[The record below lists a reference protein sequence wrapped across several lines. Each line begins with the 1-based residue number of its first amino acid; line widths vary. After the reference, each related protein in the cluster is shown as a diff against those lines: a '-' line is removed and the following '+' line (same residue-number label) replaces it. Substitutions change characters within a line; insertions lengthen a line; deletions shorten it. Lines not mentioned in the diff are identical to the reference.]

1 MKKIRST
8 NHKMTAALLVA
19 VMMLSV
25 IFTAVF
31 SGGVKAKA
39 GAAKHYYNFADKTD
53 DVATDASLN
62 DTEFFKLAAYSPKSE
77 EMSISGKKY
86 SNGRKLQSANNSKPG
101 TITFTS
107 DGDGVLT
114 IVCAG
119 AKENSTIS
127 VKCDDTALDNTGK
140 SIGTSGNVIT
150 YNIEANKNVVISKGD
165 NETWIYAIEFETN
178 DSTEP
183 TEPTD
188 PSTSTTYTVSVVNG
202 TVNGETSISDLN
214 EGDSV
219 TIKADKEDDF
229 AYWVNSSNKIVSTDT
244 SYTFNVYFSDTYTAV
259 YNNTTSKK
267 VVFMTAYNQEYTT
280 VAYDESFSMPEV
292 PARYGYTNGVWEK
305 NAEDIAN
312 EFEKTDA
319 KVIQVSPEYTV
330 SSTATYTVKIDDSTT
345 IVGASE
351 AEMQEYK
358 NGKDV
363 PANTII
369 TATTSKSGF
378 TCWKDGKTGE
388 VLSYNKTYSFY
399 VNEDVSL
406 APKSDKTAVVAGA
419 IRLVNVVTN
428 DDGNTEI
435 IYEFTVPD
443 GCSIRFAGIVADT
456 DKDKVN
462 DKDAKYKGGRAS
474 SANTFKYTVTVH
486 KNMVNKLYVKPI
498 LKYLDANGV
507 LQTIDNVDAALAS
520 TIK

>member
-1 MKKIRST
+1 MRKIRTT
-8 NHKMTAALLVA
+8 NHKITAALLVA

-31 SGGVKAKA
+31 SGGVKVKA
-39 GAAKHYYNFADKTD
+39 EALTYLYDFTDSTDGVTTDK
-53 DVATDASLN
+53 SLN
-62 DTEFFKLAAYSPKSE
+62 ATTFFTLADANPKTSTQT
-77 EMSISGKKY
+77 ISGKTYK
-86 SNGRKLQSANNSKPG
+86 NGRKMESSKGSFSFNSKNGG
-101 TITFTS
+101 TLTLVVGTTSTSAAIAINSENVDVANGGAIIT
-107 DGDGVLT
+107 
-114 IVCAG
+114 
-119 AKENSTIS
+119 KEIPANTD
-127 VKCDDTALDNTGK
+127 VKIAR
-140 SIGTSGNVIT
+140 GN
-150 YNIEANKNVVISKGD
+150 K
-165 NETWIYAIEFETN
+165 ETWVYVVKFETEG
-178 DSTEP
+178 STEP
-183 TEPTD
+183 TEPTK
-188 PSTSTTYTVSVVNG
+188 PSTSTTYTVNVVNG
-202 TVNGETSISDLN
+202 TVNGETLKSGLN
-214 EGDSV
+214 NGESV
-219 TIKADKEDDF
+219 TIKADKVDNF
-229 AYWVNSSNKIVSTDT
+229 AYWLNSSNKIVSTDT

-259 YNNTTSKK
+259 YNDTTSKK
-267 VVFMTAYNQEYTT
+267 VVFMTVYGQEYETK
-280 VAYDESFSMPEV
+280 VYDDSFTMPEV

-330 SSTATYTVKIDDSTT
+330 SNTATYTVKIDDSTT
-345 IVGASE
+345 IVGASD

-406 APKSDKTAVVAGA
+406 APKSDKTAVAAGA
-419 IRLVNVVTN
+419 IRPVNVVTN

-443 GCSIRFAGIVADT
+443 GCSIQFAGIVADT
-456 DKDKVN
+456 DKDKAN

-474 SANTFKYTVTVH
+474 SATTFKYTVTVH